1 MSKGK
6 VLIIDDEPDL
16 LETMKFRLESAGYEV
31 FAAQDAVMGI
41 NKAKE
46 QNPQLIIMDVMMPGM
61 DGFEALQKM
70 KKDITTKNIPTL
82 IFSCGKEEEEWAKK
96 SLKLGAAGYIVK
108 PFDAAALLFT
118 VGKFVK
124 TRMNTDMRG

>member
-6 VLIIDDEPDL
+6 ILIIDDEPDL

-31 FAAQDAVMGI
+31 LAAQDAATGI

-46 QNPQLIIMDVMMPGM
+46 YSPHLIIMDVMMPGM
-61 DGFEALQKM
+61 DGFVALQKL
-70 KKDITTKNIPTL
+70 KKDFVTKNIPTL
-82 IFSCGKEEEEWAKK
+82 IFSCGKEEEDWAKK
-96 SLKLGAAGYIVK
+96 SLKLGAAGYVVK

-118 VGKFVK
+118 VSKFVK
-124 TRMNTDMRG
+124 PVAS